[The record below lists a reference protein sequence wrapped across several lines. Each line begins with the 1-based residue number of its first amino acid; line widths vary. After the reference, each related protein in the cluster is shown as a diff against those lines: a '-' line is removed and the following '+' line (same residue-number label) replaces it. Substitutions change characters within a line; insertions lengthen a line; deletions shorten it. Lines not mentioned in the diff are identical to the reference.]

1 MNIHYL
7 ESSKTHFTVM
17 LIGIVSIYQHDFTN
31 VNKMFNLVKTEY
43 AVFAFQNSLVSNSR
57 QMK

>member
-7 ESSKTHFTVM
+7 ESSKTHFAVM

-43 AVFAFQNSLVSNSR
+43 AVFAFQNSLVSNSK